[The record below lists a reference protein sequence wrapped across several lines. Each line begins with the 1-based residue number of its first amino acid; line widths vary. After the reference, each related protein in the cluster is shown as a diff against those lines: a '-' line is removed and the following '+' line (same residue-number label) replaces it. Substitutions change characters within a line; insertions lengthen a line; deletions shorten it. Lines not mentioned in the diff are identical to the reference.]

1 MSPKASGL
9 LAFADEETE
18 ARDSGRTHPEEPA
31 PRWDGEWGQ
40 RVGSGTEEPLC
51 SSTGPQCAAK
61 VVPSSL
67 HLSVRSSGPCL
78 LGTAHRRWKVS
89 LLGWKVHGGEW
100 LVHKLTG
107 PSSPRPLQRLGKDGM
122 KGACSLMSSWGKSA
136 SWLMPWN
143 SDKAGPTLRPRGLER
158 YSPGPGSPG
167 TAGLGL
173 MYPGLVRLAQSPF
186 PACNVRGQM

>member
-1 MSPKASGL
+1 MRKLRPETAVGPTRRSQLRDGMESG
-9 LAFADEETE
+9 
-18 ARDSGRTHPEEPA
+18 
-31 PRWDGEWGQ
+31 
-40 RVGSGTEEPLC
+40 GSGWEAAQRSLYALPL
-51 SSTGPQCAAK
+51 GPSVQQPK